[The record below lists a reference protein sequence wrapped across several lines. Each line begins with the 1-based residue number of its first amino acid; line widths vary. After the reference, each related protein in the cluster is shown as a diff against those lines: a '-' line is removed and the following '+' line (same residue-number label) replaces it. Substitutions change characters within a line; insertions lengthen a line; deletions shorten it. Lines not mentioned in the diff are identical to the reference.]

1 MKDLILITAYCPD
14 DERENILRNLVT
26 FFLDYKNQFEVMVVS
41 HTVLPIDIQKKVEYF
56 VFDKKNE
63 ILTDWDLL
71 NQPWFMPGGDRKILS
86 SFLTKKNTQ
95 LAIWR
100 MMIIGFSMAKNL
112 GYSKIHHI
120 EYDCKISE
128 VSEFVENSWL
138 LNEYNSVVYM
148 DRKEGIAEIMFGS
161 FQSYFIP
168 KLNPLLTKL
177 NEEEIK
183 HLIRN
188 SQTKSPEWMLF
199 NLIEQSGNF
208 YMKDRKVLEEKGNKF
223 GTINSQNSSQNPWS
237 IPFYDQLTD
246 SVNFI
251 TWNTTNADGIECKV
265 IVNEN
270 NYIHIPKQCL
280 SCWTIKNLGKIEDIN
295 SILVIENDKIR
306 DTFYLNSDHD
316 REVFKKMSYRV
327 KND

>member
-1 MKDLILITAYCPD
+1 
-14 DERENILRNLVT
+14 
-26 FFLDYKNQFEVMVVS
+26 MVVR
-41 HTVLPIDIQKKVEYF
+41 HTRLHIDIKKKIEYF

-177 NEEEIK
+177 SEEEIK
-183 HLIRN
+183 NLIRN

-208 YMKDRKVLEEKGNKF
+208 YVKDRKVLEEKGNKF